1 MFFCSATLGFYTAN
15 AKEKISLM
23 LNTENHTDSASD
35 DSLLAAIDLGSNSFH
50 IVVAR
55 LSQGE
60 LSTVDIMSEKVQLG
74 AGIGPNK
81 KLSSE
86 AMERGLGCLSRF
98 SQLLSDLPDG
108 AVKIVATNAL
118 REATNRYTFTEQAEK
133 ILGVPIEIIA
143 GREEARLIYLGV
155 SHTLANTT
163 GTRLVIDIGG
173 GSTECIIGEHFEP
186 LEMESLHMGC
196 VSYTRRFFS
205 DGRINEKNFKHA
217 EHAAMRELLS
227 IRERYKKTTGWATSV
242 GSSGTIKAIKN
253 ACIASGLSGESIT
266 RKGLEQLKK
275 QILTFDTLS
284 ELEVDGVKAERA
296 AILPA
301 GLAILTA
308 LFQSLK
314 IEKMTFS
321 DGALRE
327 GLLYDMAGRLR
338 HEDIRERSISAL
350 MQRYHVDE
358 THAQR
363 VEHTALAAL
372 AQVKKAWDLNSP
384 SHKEMLRWATRTHE
398 IGLTIAHSQFH
409 KHSAYLLQH
418 SDLAGFTK
426 SEQQLLA
433 FLVRGNRRK
442 FPKGDYKQLPERRKD
457 AYKRLCVLLR
467 LSVILHRSR
476 NASALPTFTLKADGK
491 KLTLNFAKGVL
502 VEHPLTQADL
512 EQEIDYLKNA
522 DIKLSIS

>member
-1 MFFCSATLGFYTAN
+1 MS
-15 AKEKISLM
+15 
-23 LNTENHTDSASD
+23 NTELPADQVSD

-50 IVVAR
+50 VVVAR

-60 LSTVDIMSEKVQLG
+60 LSTVDIMSEKVQL
-74 AGIGPNK
+74 AADIDSHK
-81 KLSSE
+81 RLSFE
-86 AMERGLGCLSRF
+86 AMERGLACLSRF
-98 SQLLSDLPDG
+98 SQLLSDLPRD
-108 AVKIVATNAL
+108 AVKIVATSAL
-118 REATNRYTFTEQAEK
+118 RESSNSYIFIEQAEK

-163 GTRLVIDIGG
+163 GARLVIDIGG

-196 VSYTRRFFS
+196 VSYTHRFFG
-205 DGRINEKNFKHA
+205 DDCINEKNFKRA

-227 IRERYKKTTGWATSV
+227 IRERYKSLGWTSSV

-253 ACIASGLSGESIT
+253 ACIAGGFSEESIT
-266 RKGLEQLKK
+266 RPALEQLKQK
-275 QILTFDTLS
+275 ILTFNTLP
-284 ELEVDGVKAERA
+284 ELEIDGVKPERA

-308 LFQSLK
+308 LFQSLE
-314 IEKMTFS
+314 IEEMTFS

-350 MQRYHVDE
+350 MERYHVDE
-358 THAQR
+358 AHAQR
-363 VEHTALAAL
+363 IEHTALSAL
-372 AQVKKAWDLNSP
+372 SQVKKTWDLNAHSYQ
-384 SHKEMLRWATRTHE
+384 EMLSWAARTHE
-398 IGLTIAHSQFH
+398 IGLTIAHTQFH
-409 KHSAYLLQH
+409 KHSAYLLRH
-418 SDLAGFTK
+418 SDLAGFTNP
-426 SEQQLLA
+426 EQQLLS

-442 FPKGDYKQLPERRKD
+442 FPKDDFKQLPDNRKLP
-457 AYKRLCVLLR
+457 YKRLCVLLR

-476 NASALPTFTLKADGK
+476 SGVGIPAFTLKANGK
-491 KLTLNFAKGVL
+491 KLSLSFAEGVL
-502 VEHPLTQADL
+502 ANHPLTQADI

-522 DIKLSIS
+522 DIKLSIR

>member
-1 MFFCSATLGFYTAN
+1 MHNS
-15 AKEKISLM
+15 
-23 LNTENHTDSASD
+23 ENHTDSVPD

-74 AGIGPNK
+74 AGIGPDK
-81 KLSSE
+81 KLSCE

-98 SQLLSDLPDG
+98 SQLLSDLPHD

-118 REATNRYTFTEQAEK
+118 REAANRYTFTEQAEK
-133 ILGVPIEIIA
+133 ILGIPIEIIA

-163 GTRLVIDIGG
+163 GARLVIDIGG

-227 IRERYKKTTGWATSV
+227 IRERYKKAGWATSV

-253 ACIASGLSGESIT
+253 ACIASGFSEERIT

-284 ELEVDGVKAERA
+284 ELDIDGVKAERA

-301 GLAILTA
+301 GLAILIA

-314 IEKMTFS
+314 IEEMTFS

-350 MQRYHVDE
+350 MKRYHVDE
-358 THAQR
+358 AHAQR

-372 AQVKKAWDLNSP
+372 AQVNKAWGLNSP
-384 SHKEMLRWATRTHE
+384 SHQEMLSWASRTHE
-398 IGLTIAHSQFH
+398 IGLTIAHSQYH

-442 FPKGDYKQLPERRKD
+442 FPKDDYKQLPERRKD
-457 AYKRLCVLLR
+457 AYKRLCILLR

-476 NASALPTFTLKADGK
+476 STSSLPAFTLKADGK
-491 KLTLNFAKGVL
+491 KLSLRFAKDVL
-502 VEHPLTQADL
+502 ADYPLTQADL